1 MCSLVY
7 RNAEVGLGI
16 ICACLP
22 AVTALYTRRKGGS
35 GYQSGGY
42 HSGAYGNRSKGF
54 PESSAAGM
62 SKNKIYVNH
71 SIHIGTVPRGEDEEQ
86 RGSADQWSRSQDQ
99 IELVTNAQGVS
110 ESKWT

>member
-1 MCSLVY
+1 MYPSC
-7 RNAEVGLGI
+7 RNAEIGLGL

-35 GYQSGGY
+35 GYQSGY
-42 HSGAYGNRSKGF
+42 HSGAYGNRSKGY
-54 PESSAAGM
+54 PDSSAAGM

-71 SIHIGTVPRGEDEEQ
+71 SIHIGTVPRGEDEEA
-86 RGSADQWSRSQDQ
+86 RAGSADQWSRSQDQ
-99 IELVTNAQGVS
+99 IELVTNAQGIS

>member
-1 MCSLVY
+1 M
-7 RNAEVGLGI
+7 
-16 ICACLP
+16 
-22 AVTALYTRRKGGS
+22 TALYTRRKGGS
-35 GYQSGGY
+35 GYKSGGY
-42 HSGAYGNRSKGF
+42 HSGAYGNRSKADAG
-54 PESSAAGM
+54 GM

-71 SIHIGTVPRGEDEEQ
+71 SIHIGTVPRGDDEEQ